1 MVIGTPPVTRCI
13 SSWAGSGDLIAL
25 GPDARLICRLFCAA
39 FTVMSALM
47 WFSMITSAGTDYRIV
62 LDFNYYG
69 EGLFETVLFPIAAI
83 VGLVGLY
90 AAYTDPVE

>member
-1 MVIGTPPVTRCI
+1 
-13 SSWAGSGDLIAL
+13 
-25 GPDARLICRLFCAA
+25 
-39 FTVMSALM
+39 MSVLM